1 MLASKRHRTA
11 SLMTGRLRS
20 TAPSLWAPRDCQGLD
35 LAVLPGWD
43 PRHATASGARAVLPS

>member
-20 TAPSLWAPRDCQGLD
+20 TAPSLWGPRDCHGLD